1 VRGLAGCLAA
11 PMRLL
16 DRDSGEE
23 LATYSGQV
31 NTNTKLECAFTNTD
45 AYVVRRHQGLS
56 SERMLG
62 PKLS

>member
-1 VRGLAGCLAA
+1 
-11 PMRLL
+11 MRLL